1 VDAAADLWGSLKD
14 RILAPGVTGARER
27 MSAPGLTEG
36 MDGSNHGMHRPGG
49 PVTALAAERGSV
61 RRGPAEPG
69 PRQAHP
75 PVMPAFGEP
84 EEHARKR
91 VDSYTLWCKLTE

>member
-69 PRQAHP
+69 PRQDHP
-75 PVMPAFGEP
+75 PVMPA
-84 EEHARKR
+84 
-91 VDSYTLWCKLTE
+91 LWPQGAGVFAPGAW